1 MQLDSAFRF
10 VLPAFKA
17 RSFAILRVARIQERV
32 VIANSHDNSLVVVS
46 TNRQRDPLRANT
58 PFIADRINQIWKLRL
73 IGAMQRKNFIR
84 DESTYGTFDT
94 CKNNRI
100 FRTRFLRRK
109 VLDHCYPFEGKRTW

>member
-10 VLPAFKA
+10 VLSAFKA
-17 RSFAILRVARIQERV
+17 RSFVILRVARIQERV
-32 VIANSHDNSLVVVS
+32 VIAYSLDNSLVVVS
-46 TNRQRDPLRANT
+46 TNGQRDPPRAKT
-58 PFIADRINQIWKLRL
+58 RSIADRINQIRKLRL

-100 FRTRFLRRK
+100 FITTFLRRR

>member
-46 TNRQRDPLRANT
+46 TNRQRDHLRAKT
-58 PFIADRINQIWKLRL
+58 PFIADRINSTRL

-84 DESTYGTFDT
+84 DESTYGTFDI

-100 FRTRFLRRK
+100 FRTRFLRRR